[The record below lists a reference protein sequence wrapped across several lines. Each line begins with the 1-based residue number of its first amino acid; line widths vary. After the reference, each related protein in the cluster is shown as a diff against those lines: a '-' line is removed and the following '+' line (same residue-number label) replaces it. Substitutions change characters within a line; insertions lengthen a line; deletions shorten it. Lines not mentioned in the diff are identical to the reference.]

1 MLSILIFSCKE
12 DDDTIPTP
20 DTQRID
26 KLLDL
31 VNEYRSAGCNCGD
44 EYFPPVE
51 PVVWNDL
58 LEEAAQ
64 NHSNDM
70 YENDYF
76 DHTTPD
82 GISPGDRITA
92 TGYGWSTYGENIALG
107 YSTEEAVIEG
117 WINSPGHCKNIMN
130 GNLTEMGVGENN
142 SYWTQVLASPNN

>member
-1 MLSILIFSCKE
+1 MKKITFLLVLLSILIFSCKDEGE
-12 DDDTIPTP
+12 DEIIPTP

-31 VNEYRSAGCNCGD
+31 VNEYRSSGCNCGD

-82 GISPGDRITA
+82 GIGAGERITA

-107 YSTEEAVIEG
+107 YSTEED
-117 WINSPGHCKNIMN
+117 